1 MIQMICDAH
10 KKQIIL
16 VVAAHSDDEV
26 LGCGGTLLKHVARG
40 DEVHIMFLTNGVGAR
55 GSDDGANAR
64 SKACDKVMNKIGVA
78 SYQQLDYP
86 DNQLDRITL
95 LEIVKVVEESIRK
108 INPTIIYTHFEGDLN
123 IDHRICSS
131 AVSTACRPL
140 PATDHVQVFAF
151 EVASSTEWATC
162 NKFSPSHFVNIDEFL
177 DAKLDL
183 MCLYEDEIRSFPHP
197 RSLEAIDAL
206 AKWRGSTSGFGAAE
220 AFVSMQTRW
229 K

>member
-1 MIQMICDAH
+1 MTYDVN

-40 DEVHIMFLTNGVGAR
+40 DEVHVIFLTNGVGAR

-64 SKACDKVMNKIGVA
+64 SMACEKVMKKICVA

-86 DNQLDRITL
+86 DNQLDRIAL

-131 AVSTACRPL
+131 AVSTACRPQ
-140 PATDHVQVFAF
+140 PSTDHVQIFAF
-151 EVASSTEWATC
+151 EVASSTEWATRD
-162 NKFSPSHFVNIDEFL
+162 NFNPSHFVNIDDFL
-177 DAKLDL
+177 DEKLDL
-183 MCLYEDEIRSFPHP
+183 MCLYEQEIRSFPHP

-206 AKWRGSTSGFGAAE
+206 AKWRGSTSGFRAAE
-220 AFVSMQTRW
+220 AFVPMHTRW

>member
-1 MIQMICDAH
+1 MTYDVN

-86 DNQLDRITL
+86 DNQLDRIL
-95 LEIVKVVEESIRK
+95 LYQKMKSI
-108 INPTIIYTHFEGDLN
+108 I
-123 IDHRICSS
+123 
-131 AVSTACRPL
+131 
-140 PATDHVQVFAF
+140 
-151 EVASSTEWATC
+151 
-162 NKFSPSHFVNIDEFL
+162 
-177 DAKLDL
+177 
-183 MCLYEDEIRSFPHP
+183 
-197 RSLEAIDAL
+197 
-206 AKWRGSTSGFGAAE
+206 
-220 AFVSMQTRW
+220 
-229 K
+229 